1 MKRTFI
7 TIVLLMSLSLIL
19 SSCVKK
25 ADPIVLP
32 SIDEIIAVEIVSGN
46 EDIIQ
51 TDKVWIKSF
60 VQKINEAKPT
70 SKESIQ
76 DVPTKPEYI
85 RVDFVSDGK
94 ISSIF
99 VYKENSKYYIEQPYK
114 GIYETDDTIQEFLI

>member
-1 MKRTFI
+1 
-7 TIVLLMSLSLIL
+7 MSLSLIL

-32 SIDEIIAVEIVSGN
+32 STDEIIAVEIVSGN